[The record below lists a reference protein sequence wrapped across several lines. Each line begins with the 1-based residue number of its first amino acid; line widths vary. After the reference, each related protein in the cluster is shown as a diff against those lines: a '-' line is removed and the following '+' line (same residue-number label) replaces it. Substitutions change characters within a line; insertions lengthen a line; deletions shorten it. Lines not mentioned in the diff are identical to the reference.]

1 MSQLPADCLNEI
13 FDYLEEDKFTL
24 HSCLLVNRLWCE
36 VSVRILW
43 KNVWNYKTLIAC
55 LPKES
60 KEILYENKIIITTT
74 KSKSPLFD
82 YTTFIK
88 NLSIYNVHDMIKNIL
103 QNYQSITPQNLNYK
117 KYIVAQEIYKFL
129 MNKISS
135 LRELYFYSY
144 PIINVPNVTFTSY
157 PGAKECLKYLTK
169 LSCRSDIYPEFFYQ
183 LSKICENL
191 QTLSITFENVISNG
205 LIDLISVQKNLKQLV
220 MSCYNG
226 EDITNI
232 ISSLTK
238 LPNTII
244 KLDFLYNNG
253 LNNISNFIFLPTI
266 TDKHLELSFITKF
279 TNLQELIL
287 SFDYNF
293 EYFKELQYAS
303 FPQLQVLKFNYS
315 CPKYELLIK
324 FLENN
329 GKNLKEFYVKNNG
342 YLLNLAIAKFCPN
355 LRKLFTIFR
364 NDELE
369 TIKLIFNNCQYLESI
384 QAWCGGRY
392 LNDKEILEIILK
404 YSPRNFYE
412 LNIYYIWGAQP
423 KILPEELEE
432 FFINWNNR
440 IPQKSL
446 SFIITK
452 GSKCLKFKQENIEI
466 IEKYKKLGIVKKFKL

>member
-24 HSCLLVNRLWCE
+24 HSCLLVNRLWCG

-43 KNVWNYKTLIAC
+43 KNVWNYKTLITC

-60 KEILYENKIIITTT
+60 KEILYENKIITTT
-74 KSKSPLFD
+74 LNSKTPLFD

-88 NLSIYNVHDMIKNIL
+88 SLSIYNVHDMIKNIL

-117 KYIVAQEIYKFL
+117 KYIVAREIYKFL

-157 PGAKECLKYLTK
+157 PGAKDCLKYLSK

-191 QTLSITFENVISNG
+191 QSLSITFENIISNG
-205 LIDLISVQKNLKQLV
+205 LIDLISVQKNLKHLV
-220 MSCYNG
+220 ISCYNG

-232 ISSLTK
+232 ISSLSK

-244 KLDFLYNNG
+244 KFDFLYNNG
-253 LNNISNFIFLPTI
+253 
-266 TDKHLELSFITKF
+266 
-279 TNLQELIL
+279 
-287 SFDYNF
+287 
-293 EYFKELQYAS
+293 
-303 FPQLQVLKFNYS
+303 
-315 CPKYELLIK
+315 
-324 FLENN
+324 
-329 GKNLKEFYVKNNG
+329 
-342 YLLNLAIAKFCPN
+342 
-355 LRKLFTIFR
+355 

-369 TIKLIFNNCQYLESI
+369 TIKVIFNNCQYLESI

-392 LNDKEILEIILK
+392 LNDKEILDIIVK

-440 IPQKSL
+440 IPQKSF

-452 GSKCLKFKQENIEI
+452 GSKCLKFMKENIEV
-466 IEKYKKLGIVKKFKL
+466 IEKYKKLGIIKKFKL